1 MTRGGTRLESVIV
14 RKLDA
19 NFSVIGS
26 SIWTAMVPVALGFV
40 VYLLWRAPGHVQA
53 IRDTIR
59 ESLPGLAVV
68 GFLGFALNDSGI
80 AVPGVMLGVVNASLV
95 YLAMRMEPGRGGAGV
110 SDGTVA
116 FVLLLA
122 GGAVAALLLERASW
136 PVLEQPAL
144 RRTNY
149 RGHELPTAAGIVIV
163 LAVLVVEGVRTAL
176 AEFGVG
182 EELSDS
188 LLRSVVLFA
197 CFAFAFLGLIDDL
210 LGTDGDRGF
219 AGHLNALRTGR
230 LTTGA
235 MKLFGG
241 GVVAIVLTAA
251 PGEVSGR
258 RLLADAALVA
268 LAANLGN
275 LLDRAPGRT
284 IKVGL
289 LAYVPIAL
297 AAGSAPV
304 GLALAPVVGAAAGLL
319 PADLG
324 ERLMLGDTGANL
336 LGAVLGLAV
345 VLETSR
351 PVRTVVLVVLIAL
364 NLVSERVS
372 FSKVIDATPGLRHF
386 DRLGRRP

>member
-1 MTRGGTRLESVIV
+1 VT
-14 RKLDA
+14 
-19 NFSVIGS
+19 
-26 SIWTAMVPVALGFV
+26 
-40 VYLLWRAPGHVQA
+40 
-53 IRDTIR
+53 
-59 ESLPGLAVV
+59 
-68 GFLGFALNDSGI
+68 
-80 AVPGVMLGVVNASLV
+80 
-95 YLAMRMEPGRGGAGV
+95 AGV
-110 SDGTVA
+110 LA
-116 FVLLLA
+116 FALLLA
-122 GGAVAALLLERASW
+122 GGVLAALLLERASA
-136 PVLEQPAL
+136 PVLSAPAL

-149 RGHELPTAAGIVIV
+149 RGRELATAGGLVIV
-163 LAVLVVEGVRTAL
+163 LAVLVVEAARTAL

-182 EELSDS
+182 EELSDT
-188 LLRSVVLFA
+188 LLRSTVLFA

-210 LGTDGDRGF
+210 LGTEGDRGF
-219 AGHLNALRTGR
+219 RGHLRALLHGR

-275 LLDRAPGRT
+275 LFDRAPGRT

-297 AAGSAPV
+297 AAGTSPV
-304 GLALAPVVGAAAGLL
+304 GLALAPVLGAAAGLL
-319 PADLG
+319 PADLD

-351 PVRTVVLVVLIAL
+351 PVRTAVLVALLVLNAA
-364 NLVSERVS
+364 SERVS
-372 FSKVIDATPGLRHF
+372 FTKVIDATPGLRHV
-386 DRLGRRP
+386 DRLGRRSAA

>member
-1 MTRGGTRLESVIV
+1 MT
-14 RKLDA
+14 
-19 NFSVIGS
+19 
-26 SIWTAMVPVALGFV
+26 
-40 VYLLWRAPGHVQA
+40 
-53 IRDTIR
+53 
-59 ESLPGLAVV
+59 
-68 GFLGFALNDSGI
+68 
-80 AVPGVMLGVVNASLV
+80 
-95 YLAMRMEPGRGGAGV
+95 AGV
-110 SDGTVA
+110 LA
-116 FVLLLA
+116 FSLLLA
-122 GGAVAALLLERASW
+122 GGVLAAVLLERASA
-136 PVLEQPAL
+136 PVLSASAL

-149 RGHELPTAAGIVIV
+149 RGRELATAGGLVIV
-163 LAVLVVEGVRTAL
+163 LAVLVVEAARTAL

-188 LLRSVVLFA
+188 LLRSTVLFA

-210 LGTDGDRGF
+210 LGTEGDRGF
-219 AGHLNALRTGR
+219 RGHLRALLHGR

-275 LLDRAPGRT
+275 LFDRAPGRT

-297 AAGSAPV
+297 AAGTSPV
-304 GLALAPVVGAAAGLL
+304 GLALAPVLGAAAGLL
-319 PADLG
+319 PADLD

-351 PVRTVVLVVLIAL
+351 PVRTAVLVALLVLNAA
-364 NLVSERVS
+364 SERVS
-372 FSKVIDATPGLRHF
+372 FTKVIDATPGLRHV
-386 DRLGRRP
+386 DRLGRRSAA

>member
-1 MTRGGTRLESVIV
+1 VS
-14 RKLDA
+14 
-19 NFSVIGS
+19 GS
-26 SIWTAMVPVALGFV
+26 
-40 VYLLWRAPGHVQA
+40 
-53 IRDTIR
+53 
-59 ESLPGLAVV
+59 GL
-68 GFLGFALNDSGI
+68 
-80 AVPGVMLGVVNASLV
+80 
-95 YLAMRMEPGRGGAGV
+95 
-110 SDGTVA
+110 A

-122 GGAVAALLLERASW
+122 GGVLAALLLERAAA
-136 PVLEQPAL
+136 PVLGVPAL
-144 RRTNY
+144 RRRNY
-149 RGHELPTAAGIVIV
+149 RDHELATAGGLVIV
-163 LAVLVVEGVRTAL
+163 LAVLVVEAVRTGL

-182 EELSDS
+182 EELSDN

-219 AGHLNALRTGR
+219 GGHLRALRSGR

-284 IKVGL
+284 IKAGL

-297 AAGSAPV
+297 AAGTGPV

-319 PADLG
+319 PADLR

-336 LGAVLGLAV
+336 LGAVLGLGV

-351 PVRTVVLVVLIAL
+351 PVRTGVLVALVAL
-364 NLVSERVS
+364 NLASERVS
-372 FSKVIDATPGLRHF
+372 FTRVIDATPGLRHL
-386 DRLGRRP
+386 DRWGRRA

>member
-1 MTRGGTRLESVIV
+1 MT
-14 RKLDA
+14 
-19 NFSVIGS
+19 
-26 SIWTAMVPVALGFV
+26 
-40 VYLLWRAPGHVQA
+40 
-53 IRDTIR
+53 
-59 ESLPGLAVV
+59 
-68 GFLGFALNDSGI
+68 
-80 AVPGVMLGVVNASLV
+80 
-95 YLAMRMEPGRGGAGV
+95 AGV
-110 SDGTVA
+110 LA
-116 FVLLLA
+116 FALLLA
-122 GGAVAALLLERASW
+122 GGVLAALLLERASA
-136 PVLEQPAL
+136 PVLSAPAL
-144 RRTNY
+144 RRSNY
-149 RGHELPTAAGIVIV
+149 RGQELATAGGLVIV
-163 LAVLVVEGVRTAL
+163 LAVLVVEAARTTL

-188 LLRSVVLFA
+188 LLRSMVLFA

-210 LGTDGDRGF
+210 LGTEGDRGF
-219 AGHLNALRTGR
+219 RGHLRALLQGR

-275 LLDRAPGRT
+275 LFDRAPGRT

-289 LAYVPIAL
+289 LVYVPIAL
-297 AAGSAPV
+297 AAGTSTL
-304 GLALAPVVGAAAGLL
+304 GLALAPVLGAAAGLL
-319 PADLG
+319 PADLD

-351 PVRTVVLVVLIAL
+351 PVRTGVLVALLVLNAA
-364 NLVSERVS
+364 SERVS
-372 FSKVIDATPGLRHF
+372 FTKVIDATPGLRHF
-386 DRLGRRP
+386 DRLGRRPVE

>member
-1 MTRGGTRLESVIV
+1 
-14 RKLDA
+14 
-19 NFSVIGS
+19 
-26 SIWTAMVPVALGFV
+26 
-40 VYLLWRAPGHVQA
+40 
-53 IRDTIR
+53 
-59 ESLPGLAVV
+59 
-68 GFLGFALNDSGI
+68 
-80 AVPGVMLGVVNASLV
+80 LV
-95 YLAMRMEPGRGGAGV
+95 H
-110 SDGTVA
+110 
-116 FVLLLA
+116 
-122 GGAVAALLLERASW
+122 
-136 PVLEQPAL
+136 
-144 RRTNY
+144 TNY
-149 RGHELPTAAGIVIV
+149 RGRQVATAGGIVIV
-163 LAVLVVEGVRTAL
+163 LAVLVVEAARTAL

-188 LLRSVVLFA
+188 LLRSMVLFA

-210 LGTDGDRGF
+210 LGTEADRGF
-219 AGHLNALRTGR
+219 SGHLRALRHGR

-289 LAYVPIAL
+289 IAYVPVAL
-297 AAGSAPV
+297 AAGTSPV
-304 GLALAPVVGAAAGLL
+304 GLALAPVMGAAAGML

-324 ERLMLGDTGANL
+324 ERVMLGDTGANL

-345 VLETSR
+345 VLEAGR
-351 PVRTVVLVVLIAL
+351 PMRTWVLIAL
-364 NLVSERVS
+364 VVLNLLSERVS
-372 FSKVIDATPGLRHF
+372 FSAVIDATPGLRQL
-386 DRLGRRP
+386 DRLGRRAQPEAPQDGST

>member
-1 MTRGGTRLESVIV
+1 MTAGL
-14 RKLDA
+14 
-19 NFSVIGS
+19 
-26 SIWTAMVPVALGFV
+26 TAFG
-40 VYLLWRAPGHVQA
+40 LL
-53 IRDTIR
+53 
-59 ESLPGLAVV
+59 LV
-68 GFLGFALNDSGI
+68 G
-80 AVPGVMLGVVNASLV
+80 GVVA
-95 YLAMRMEPGRGGAGV
+95 AM
-110 SDGTVA
+110 
-116 FVLLLA
+116 
-122 GGAVAALLLERASW
+122 LLERAAV
-136 PVLEQPAL
+136 PVLSAPAL

-149 RGHELPTAAGIVIV
+149 RGHDLATAGGLVIV
-163 LAVLVVEGVRTAL
+163 LAVLVVEAARTAL

-188 LLRSVVLFA
+188 LLRSMVLFA

-210 LGTDGDRGF
+210 LGTDSDRGF
-219 AGHLNALRTGR
+219 LGHLQALRHGR

-251 PGEVSGR
+251 PGDVSGR

-289 LAYVPIAL
+289 IAYVPVAL
-297 AAGSAPV
+297 AAGTSPV
-304 GLALAPVVGAAAGLL
+304 GLALAPVVGATAGLL
-319 PADLG
+319 PADLN

-351 PVRTVVLVVLIAL
+351 PVRTGVLIAL
-364 NLVSERVS
+364 IVLNLASERVS
-372 FSKVIDATPGLRHF
+372 FTKVIDATPGLRHL
-386 DRLGRRP
+386 DRLGRRPAP

>member
-1 MTRGGTRLESVIV
+1 
-14 RKLDA
+14 
-19 NFSVIGS
+19 
-26 SIWTAMVPVALGFV
+26 
-40 VYLLWRAPGHVQA
+40 
-53 IRDTIR
+53 
-59 ESLPGLAVV
+59 
-68 GFLGFALNDSGI
+68 
-80 AVPGVMLGVVNASLV
+80 
-95 YLAMRMEPGRGGAGV
+95 MRAGV
-110 SDGTVA
+110 LA
-116 FVLLLA
+116 FVLLLT
-122 GGAVAALLLERASW
+122 GGVLAALLLERASA
-136 PVLEQPAL
+136 PVLGAPAL
-144 RRTNY
+144 RRSNY
-149 RGHELPTAAGIVIV
+149 RGHELPTAGGLVIV
-163 LAVLVVEGVRTAL
+163 LAVLVVEAARTAL

-188 LLRSVVLFA
+188 LLRSVLLFA

-210 LGTDGDRGF
+210 LGTEGDRGF
-219 AGHLNALRTGR
+219 RGHLQALAQGR

-241 GVVAIVLTAA
+241 GVVAIVLAAA

-289 LAYVPIAL
+289 LVYLPIAL
-297 AAGSAPV
+297 AAGTAPV

-351 PVRTVVLVVLIAL
+351 PVRTGVLVALVLL
-364 NLVSERVS
+364 NAASERVS
-372 FSKVIDATPGLRHF
+372 FTKVIDATPGLRHL
-386 DRLGRRP
+386 DRLGRRPVS

>member
-1 MTRGGTRLESVIV
+1 MSAGG
-14 RKLDA
+14 
-19 NFSVIGS
+19 
-26 SIWTAMVPVALGFV
+26 
-40 VYLLWRAPGHVQA
+40 
-53 IRDTIR
+53 
-59 ESLPGLAVV
+59 
-68 GFLGFALNDSGI
+68 
-80 AVPGVMLGVVNASLV
+80 
-95 YLAMRMEPGRGGAGV
+95 
-110 SDGTVA
+110 VA
-116 FVLLLA
+116 FCLSLL
-122 GGAVAALLLERASW
+122 GGMAAALALERAAA
-136 PVLEQPAL
+136 PVLGAPAL
-144 RRTNY
+144 RRVNY
-149 RGHELPTAAGIVIV
+149 RGRPLATAGGLVIV
-163 LAVLVVEGVRTAL
+163 LAVLLVEAARTAA
-176 AEFGVG
+176 AEFGWG

-197 CFAFAFLGLIDDL
+197 CFAFAFLGLLDDL
-210 LGTDGDRGF
+210 LGTEADRGF
-219 AGHLNALRTGR
+219 RGHLLALRRGR

-235 MKLFGG
+235 LKLFGG

-289 LAYVPIAL
+289 LAYLPIAL
-297 AAGSAPV
+297 AAGAGPV

-345 VLETSR
+345 VLETGR
-351 PVRTVVLVVLIAL
+351 PVRTAVLVALVLL
-364 NLVSERVS
+364 NLASERVS
-372 FSKVIDATPGLRHF
+372 FSRVIDATPGLRHL
-386 DRLGRRP
+386 DRLGRRVDDGPQQAGST

>member
-1 MTRGGTRLESVIV
+1 MSAGLT
-14 RKLDA
+14 A
-19 NFSVIGS
+19 
-26 SIWTAMVPVALGFV
+26 WT
-40 VYLLWRAPGHVQA
+40 
-53 IRDTIR
+53 
-59 ESLPGLAVV
+59 
-68 GFLGFALNDSGI
+68 
-80 AVPGVMLGVVNASLV
+80 
-95 YLAMRMEPGRGGAGV
+95 
-110 SDGTVA
+110 
-116 FVLLLA
+116 LLLV
-122 GGAVAALLLERASW
+122 GGAVAAVVLERAAA
-136 PVLEQPAL
+136 PVLGAPTLQ
-144 RRTNY
+144 RTNY
-149 RGHELPTAAGIVIV
+149 RGHALATGGGLVIV
-163 LAVLVVEGVRTAL
+163 LAVLVVEAVRTTL

-188 LLRSVVLFA
+188 LLRSMVLFA
-197 CFAFAFLGLIDDL
+197 CFAFAFLGLVDDL
-210 LGTDGDRGF
+210 LGTEADRGF
-219 AGHLNALRTGR
+219 RGHLGALARGR

-284 IKVGL
+284 TKVAL

-297 AAGSAPV
+297 AAGTSPV

-319 PADLG
+319 VPDLR

-351 PVRTVVLVVLIAL
+351 PVRTGVLVALVLL
-364 NLVSERVS
+364 NGAAERVS
-372 FSKVIDATPGLRHF
+372 FSTVIDRTPGLRHL
-386 DRLGRRP
+386 DRLGRRTGA

>member
-1 MTRGGTRLESVIV
+1 MSSGT
-14 RKLDA
+14 
-19 NFSVIGS
+19 F
-26 SIWTAMVPVALGFV
+26 
-40 VYLLWRAPGHVQA
+40 
-53 IRDTIR
+53 
-59 ESLPGLAVV
+59 
-68 GFLGFALNDSGI
+68 
-80 AVPGVMLGVVNASLV
+80 
-95 YLAMRMEPGRGGAGV
+95 
-110 SDGTVA
+110 A
-116 FVLLLA
+116 FVLLLV

-210 LGTDGDRGF
+210 LGNDGDRGF
-219 AGHLNALRTGR
+219 AGHLKALRTGR

-351 PVRTVVLVVLIAL
+351 PVRTVVLVVLIFL

-372 FSKVIDATPGLRHF
+372 FSRVIDATPGLRHL
-386 DRLGRRP
+386 DRLGRRPV

>member
-1 MTRGGTRLESVIV
+1 VTSG
-14 RKLDA
+14 
-19 NFSVIGS
+19 
-26 SIWTAMVPVALGFV
+26 
-40 VYLLWRAPGHVQA
+40 LLAW
-53 IRDTIR
+53 I
-59 ESLPGLAVV
+59 
-68 GFLGFALNDSGI
+68 
-80 AVPGVMLGVVNASLV
+80 
-95 YLAMRMEPGRGGAGV
+95 
-110 SDGTVA
+110 
-116 FVLLLA
+116 LLLA
-122 GGAVAALLLERASW
+122 GGALAAFLLERASSE
-136 PVLEQPAL
+136 VLAAPAL
-144 RRTNY
+144 QRTNF
-149 RGHELPTAAGIVIV
+149 RGRSLPTAGGLVIV
-163 LAVLVVEGVRTAL
+163 LAVLVVEAARTAL

-188 LLRSVVLFA
+188 LLRSMVLFA
-197 CFAFAFLGLIDDL
+197 CFAFALLGLVDDL
-210 LGTDGDRGF
+210 LGGEDRGF
-219 AGHLNALRTGR
+219 RGHLRALADGR

-289 LAYVPIAL
+289 LVYVPLAL
-297 AAGSAPV
+297 AAGTSPV
-304 GLALAPVVGAAAGLL
+304 GLAVASVVGAAAGLL
-319 PADLG
+319 HADLR

-351 PVRTVVLVVLIAL
+351 PVRTAVLIVLVLL
-364 NLVSERVS
+364 NLASERVS
-372 FSKVIDATPGLRHF
+372 FTKVIDATPGLRHA
-386 DRLGRRP
+386 DRWGRLRAE

>member
-1 MTRGGTRLESVIV
+1 M
-14 RKLDA
+14 
-19 NFSVIGS
+19 S
-26 SIWTAMVPVALGFV
+26 S
-40 VYLLWRAPGHVQA
+40 
-53 IRDTIR
+53 
-59 ESLPGLAVV
+59 
-68 GFLGFALNDSGI
+68 
-80 AVPGVMLGVVNASLV
+80 GVV
-95 YLAMRMEPGRGGAGV
+95 
-110 SDGTVA
+110 A
-116 FVLLLA
+116 FGLLFA
-122 GGAVAALLLERASW
+122 GGVLATMLLERAAA
-136 PVLEQPAL
+136 PVLGAPAL
-144 RRTNY
+144 RRSNY
-149 RGHELPTAAGIVIV
+149 RGHELATAGGLVIV
-163 LAVLVVEGVRTAL
+163 LAVLVVEAGRTAL

-219 AGHLNALRTGR
+219 RGHLQALRQGR

-284 IKVGL
+284 LKVGL
-289 LAYVPIAL
+289 LVYVPVAL
-297 AAGSAPV
+297 VAGTSPV
-304 GLALAPVVGAAAGLL
+304 GLALAPVLGASVGLL

-345 VLETSR
+345 VLETGR
-351 PVRTVVLVVLIAL
+351 PVRTAVLLVLIVL

-372 FSKVIDATPGLRHF
+372 FSTVIDATPGLRHL
-386 DRLGRRP
+386 DRLGRRRDS

>member
-1 MTRGGTRLESVIV
+1 MSGGT
-14 RKLDA
+14 
-19 NFSVIGS
+19 
-26 SIWTAMVPVALGFV
+26 
-40 VYLLWRAPGHVQA
+40 
-53 IRDTIR
+53 
-59 ESLPGLAVV
+59 LAF
-68 GFLGFALNDSGI
+68 G
-80 AVPGVMLGVVNASLV
+80 
-95 YLAMRMEPGRGGAGV
+95 
-110 SDGTVA
+110 
-116 FVLLLA
+116 LLLA
-122 GGAVAALLLERASW
+122 GGALAALLLERASA
-136 PVLEQPAL
+136 PVLSAPAL
-144 RRTNY
+144 RRSNY
-149 RGHELPTAAGIVIV
+149 RGHELATAGGLVIV
-163 LAVLVVEGVRTAL
+163 LAVLVVEAARTAL

-188 LLRSVVLFA
+188 LLRSVLLFA

-210 LGTDGDRGF
+210 LGTEGDRGF
-219 AGHLNALRTGR
+219 SGHLRALASGR

-241 GVVAIVLTAA
+241 GVVAIVLAAA

-275 LLDRAPGRT
+275 LFDRAPGRT

-289 LAYVPIAL
+289 LVYVPIAL
-297 AAGSAPV
+297 AAGTSPV

-319 PADLG
+319 PADLD

-351 PVRTVVLVVLIAL
+351 PVRTGVLIAL
-364 NLVSERVS
+364 VVLNLASERIS
-372 FSKVIDATPGLRHF
+372 FSRVIDGTPGLRHV
-386 DRLGRRP
+386 DRIGRRHTP

>member
-1 MTRGGTRLESVIV
+1 MSGG
-14 RKLDA
+14 
-19 NFSVIGS
+19 G
-26 SIWTAMVPVALGFV
+26 VA
-40 VYLLWRAPGHVQA
+40 Y
-53 IRDTIR
+53 
-59 ESLPGLAVV
+59 
-68 GFLGFALNDSGI
+68 
-80 AVPGVMLGVVNASLV
+80 
-95 YLAMRMEPGRGGAGV
+95 
-110 SDGTVA
+110 
-116 FVLLLA
+116 VLLLA
-122 GGAVAALLLERASW
+122 GGVVAAVLLERASA
-136 PVLEQPAL
+136 PVLGSPTL
-144 RRTNY
+144 RRANY
-149 RGHELPTAAGIVIV
+149 RGHELATAGGIVIV
-163 LAVLVVEGVRTAL
+163 LAVLVVEAGRTAL

-210 LGTDGDRGF
+210 LGTEEDRGF
-219 AGHLNALRTGR
+219 VGHLRALQRGR

-289 LAYVPIAL
+289 MAYVPIAL
-297 AAGSAPV
+297 VAGTGPV
-304 GLALAPVVGAAAGLL
+304 GLALASVVGAAAGLL

-351 PVRTVVLVVLIAL
+351 PVRTGVLIAL
-364 NLVSERVS
+364 VLLNLASERVS
-372 FSKVIDATPGLRHF
+372 FSRVIDATPGLRHL
-386 DRLGRRP
+386 DRLGRRPLEGGPQGSQAGSGLT

>member
-1 MTRGGTRLESVIV
+1 MTAGT
-14 RKLDA
+14 
-19 NFSVIGS
+19 
-26 SIWTAMVPVALGFV
+26 
-40 VYLLWRAPGHVQA
+40 
-53 IRDTIR
+53 
-59 ESLPGLAVV
+59 
-68 GFLGFALNDSGI
+68 I
-80 AVPGVMLGVVNASLV
+80 A
-95 YLAMRMEPGRGGAGV
+95 
-110 SDGTVA
+110 
-116 FVLLLA
+116 FCLLL
-122 GGAVAALLLERASW
+122 GGGLIVARVLERAAE
-136 PVLEQPAL
+136 PVMGSAAL
-144 RRTNY
+144 KRLNY
-149 RGHELPTAAGIVIV
+149 RGRELATAGGLLIL
-163 LAVLVVEGVRTAL
+163 LAVLVVEAARTAL

-188 LLRSVVLFA
+188 LLRSMVLFA
-197 CFAFAFLGLIDDL
+197 CFAFAFLGFIDDV
-210 LGTDGDRGF
+210 LGTDRDRGF
-219 AGHLNALRTGR
+219 RGHLGALTEGR

-235 MKLFGG
+235 MKLLGG

-297 AAGSAPV
+297 VAGTSPV
-304 GLALAPVVGAAAGLL
+304 GLALAPVVGASAGLL
-319 PADLG
+319 PADLD

-351 PVRTVVLVVLIAL
+351 PVRTAVLVGLILL
-364 NLVSERVS
+364 NAASERVS
-372 FSKVIDATPGLRHF
+372 FSRLIDGTPGLRHL
-386 DRLGRRP
+386 DRLGRRPDDLPGSQGSAR

>member
-1 MTRGGTRLESVIV
+1 MTDG
-14 RKLDA
+14 A
-19 NFSVIGS
+19 
-26 SIWTAMVPVALGFV
+26 VA
-40 VYLLWRAPGHVQA
+40 W
-53 IRDTIR
+53 
-59 ESLPGLAVV
+59 
-68 GFLGFALNDSGI
+68 
-80 AVPGVMLGVVNASLV
+80 
-95 YLAMRMEPGRGGAGV
+95 
-110 SDGTVA
+110 
-116 FVLLLA
+116 VLLLV
-122 GGAVAALLLERASW
+122 GGVVAALALERAAA
-136 PVLEQPAL
+136 PVLDAPLL
-144 RRTNY
+144 RRVNY
-149 RGHELPTAAGIVIV
+149 RGHELSTASGVVIV
-163 LAVLVVEGVRTAL
+163 LAVLVVVAVRTAL

-197 CFAFAFLGLIDDL
+197 CFAFAFLGLVDDL
-210 LGTDGDRGF
+210 LGTEGDRGF
-219 AGHLNALRTGR
+219 GGHLRALRAGR

-241 GVVAIVLTAA
+241 AVVAIVLTAA

-289 LAYVPIAL
+289 IAYVPVAL
-297 AAGSAPV
+297 AAGTGPV
-304 GLALAPVVGAAAGLL
+304 GLALVPVMGAAAGLL

-324 ERLMLGDTGANL
+324 ERRMLGDTGANL

-351 PVRTVVLVVLIAL
+351 VVRTVVLVALVVLNVA
-364 NLVSERVS
+364 SERVS
-372 FSKVIDATPGLRHF
+372 FTKVIDATPGLRHL
-386 DRLGRRP
+386 DRLGRRAER

>member
-1 MTRGGTRLESVIV
+1 M
-14 RKLDA
+14 
-19 NFSVIGS
+19 
-26 SIWTAMVPVALGFV
+26 
-40 VYLLWRAPGHVQA
+40 
-53 IRDTIR
+53 
-59 ESLPGLAVV
+59 
-68 GFLGFALNDSGI
+68 
-80 AVPGVMLGVVNASLV
+80 
-95 YLAMRMEPGRGGAGV
+95 
-110 SDGTVA
+110 
-116 FVLLLA
+116 
-122 GGAVAALLLERASW
+122 
-136 PVLEQPAL
+136 
-144 RRTNY
+144 
-149 RGHELPTAAGIVIV
+149 
-163 LAVLVVEGVRTAL
+163 
-176 AEFGVG
+176 G

-219 AGHLNALRTGR
+219 GGHLRALRAGR

-297 AAGSAPV
+297 AAGTGPGRPGPGPGGRRGRRAAPGRPRRAAACSATPAPTCSARCSAWRSCSRRAGRSAP
-304 GLALAPVVGAAAGLL
+304 ASS
-319 PADLG
+319 
-324 ERLMLGDTGANL
+324 
-336 LGAVLGLAV
+336 
-345 VLETSR
+345 SR
-351 PVRTVVLVVLIAL
+351 SSLL
-364 NLVSERVS
+364 NLASERVS
-372 FSKVIDATPGLRHF
+372 FTKVIDATPGLRHL